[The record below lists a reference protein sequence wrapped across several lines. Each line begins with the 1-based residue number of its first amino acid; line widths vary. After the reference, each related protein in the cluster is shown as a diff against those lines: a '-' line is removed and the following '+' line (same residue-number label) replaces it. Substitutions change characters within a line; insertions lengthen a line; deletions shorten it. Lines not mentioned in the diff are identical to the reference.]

1 MFFFSFLRGLK
12 RLFVRQNTDD
22 KDSRKNEG
30 TSVEEL
36 NNTAFT
42 RIKGVKG
49 VVLRQWESIAGHLVL
64 ITELK
69 T

>member
-1 MFFFSFLRGLK
+1 M
-12 RLFVRQNTDD
+12 N
-22 KDSRKNEG
+22 G

-36 NNTAFT
+36 SNTAFT
-42 RIKGVKG
+42 RIKG